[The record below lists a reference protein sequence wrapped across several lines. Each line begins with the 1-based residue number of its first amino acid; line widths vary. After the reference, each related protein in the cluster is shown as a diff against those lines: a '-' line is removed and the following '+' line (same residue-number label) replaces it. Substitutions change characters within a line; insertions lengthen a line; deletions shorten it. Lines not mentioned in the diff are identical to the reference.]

1 MTTLPKGQGR
11 TAAHKTILLGG
22 SPDRR
27 WALKSPAS
35 ARLSSG
41 GAECQWGL
49 RGLLLANALTSSLLP
64 LCLPGLDSLDSQMTR
79 APRVQTL
86 GMASRYGAVGRGG
99 KWGWGQGEGV
109 AQWPLHVAWREG
121 WEHPTRSD

>member
-1 MTTLPKGQGR
+1 MTTPAQGAR
-11 TAAHKTILLGG
+11 EDC
-22 SPDRR
+22 SPQDHSAGRVTLR
-27 WALKSPAS
+27 EVDPEKSPAS

-41 GAECQWGL
+41 GAECQWGM

-86 GMASRYGAVGRGG
+86 GMASRHGAVGRGG
-99 KWGWGQGEGV
+99 K
-109 AQWPLHVAWREG
+109 
-121 WEHPTRSD
+121 